1 MILRD
6 YCVSM
11 PIDDLL
17 SRRQGGVRH
26 RVGAQAVESTTN
38 RPHRVRTGPVSE
50 SRIQYF
56 GAEISSPSFCFAL
69 RSLRGAVVAL
79 A

>member
-1 MILRD
+1 M
-6 YCVSM
+6 SQ
-11 PIDDLL
+11 
-17 SRRQGGVRH
+17 SRCLT
-26 RVGAQAVESTTN
+26 VEAATSGS
-38 RPHRVRTGPVSE
+38 HRTGPVSE